1 MPFDKLRA
9 NGGNMNIRNTN
20 IRNFVLSY
28 GFIGILILMFIGY
41 SVGTKYFFTLGNIM
55 GILHTAAPT
64 MILASGLALVI
75 MSAKIDIS
83 IGSISFFSIV
93 IGITLISRYNVPPLL
108 SLLIIAVVGALC
120 GALNGFIVVYLR
132 VNPLITTMGT
142 LFTLRGAGLRIGGGR
157 EMSIPPLFRNLGNF
171 SIGPLYVDILV
182 ALGVLVL
189 VHTLHTR
196 TTFGRHVMAIGNGE
210 EVSKRLGIQVSRITL
225 LTFVL
230 SGFFASIGGIFSMF
244 QLGSV
249 TPYMGEGLEFTAIAV
264 VIIGGISLFG
274 GEGAIIPNLI
284 LGVLTLVII
293 ENGLNH
299 LGASPYVYPFVRG
312 AIIFIAMYADSLKS
326 MVQTK
331 VKVLEHE

>member
-1 MPFDKLRA
+1 MK
-9 NGGNMNIRNTN
+9 IRHTN

-41 SVGTKYFFTLGNIM
+41 SVGTRYFFTLDNIM

-83 IGSISFFSIV
+83 IGSISFISAV
-93 IGITLISRYNVPPLL
+93 IGASLIVHYDMPPLL
-108 SLLIIAVVGALC
+108 GLLVIVLIGALC
-120 GALNGFIVVYLR
+120 GALNGFIVVYLK

-142 LFTLRGAGLRIGGGR
+142 LFTLRGAGLRIARGR
-157 EMSIPPLFRNLGNF
+157 MIDIPEGFKNIGNL

-182 ALGVLVL
+182 ALGILL
-189 VHTLHTR
+189 LIHLMHTR
-196 TTFGRHVMAIGNGE
+196 TKFGRHIMAIGNGE
-210 EVSKRLGIQVSRITL
+210 DVARRLGVRVARVTF

-230 SGFFASIGGIFSMF
+230 SGFLASLGGIFSMF
-244 QLGSV
+244 QLGAV
-249 TPYMGEGLEFTAIAV
+249 TMFMGEGLEFTAIAV
-264 VIIGGISLFG
+264 IIIGGISLFG
-274 GEGAIIPNLI
+274 GEGAIIPHLI

-312 AIIFIAMYADSLKS
+312 GVIFIAMYADSLKS

-331 VKVLEHE
+331 VKVLEPE

>member
-1 MPFDKLRA
+1 
-9 NGGNMNIRNTN
+9 
-20 IRNFVLSY
+20 
-28 GFIGILILMFIGY
+28 MFIGY
-41 SVGTKYFFTLGNIM
+41 SVGTKHFFTLDNIM

-83 IGSISFFSIV
+83 VGSISFLSV
-93 IGITLISRYNVPPLL
+93 VTGAVLILRYNMPPLL
-108 SLLIIAVVGALC
+108 SLFIIVAIGAIC
-120 GALNGFIVVYLR
+120 GALNGFVVVYLK

-142 LFTLRGAGLRIGGGR
+142 LFALRGAGLRIAEGR
-157 EMSIPPLFRNLGNF
+157 EMSIPPLFKNLGNF
-171 SIGPLYVDILV
+171 TIGPVYVDILV
-182 ALGVLVL
+182 ALGVLIL
-189 VHTLHTR
+189 VHILHSR
-196 TTFGRHVMAIGNGE
+196 TTFGRHIMAIGNGE
-210 EVSKRLGIQVSRITL
+210 EVAQRLGIRVARITF

-230 SGFFASIGGIFSMF
+230 SGFLASIGGIFSMF

-264 VIIGGISLFG
+264 IIIGGISLFG
-274 GEGAIIPNLI
+274 GEGAIIPHLI

-312 AIIFIAMYADSLKS
+312 SIIFIAMYADSLKS